1 MQTLQAG
8 FEAVKSRVNKN
19 DELLQRGSGPI
30 NASPSS
36 SSALIFI
43 VLDAPD

>member
-1 MQTLQAG
+1 MQALQAG
-8 FEAVKSRVNKN
+8 REAVKSRVNKN
-19 DELLQRGSGPI
+19 DELLQSRSGPV